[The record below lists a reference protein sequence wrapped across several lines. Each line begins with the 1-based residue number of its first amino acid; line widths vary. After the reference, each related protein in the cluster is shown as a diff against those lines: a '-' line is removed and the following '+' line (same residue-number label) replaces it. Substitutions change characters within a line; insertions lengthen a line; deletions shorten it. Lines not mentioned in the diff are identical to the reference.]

1 MFIAYKPGTPHI
13 PLYDPNSKASFSREL
28 FLRILTLLPAVPFLL
43 YDPTPLSRL
52 LSLTTHAALY
62 CSCSHWDLSR
72 PSNIL
77 ICSLKTELFS
87 FLSFCQHLAQCLTH
101 SRHSIHLYWMN
112 VWITLRLGCL
122 NFYHNLFPNHTQF
135 EFKQFKINVSRCLQ
149 LLQQLN

>member
-1 MFIAYKPGTPHI
+1 MNINQAHPTSH
-13 PLYDPNSKASFSREL
+13 SMT
-28 FLRILTLLPAVPFLL
+28 LTLRLVSSGNFSYVFSLCFPAVPFLP
-43 YDPTPLSRL
+43 YDPTTPLSRL
-52 LSLTTHAALY
+52 LALTTHAALY
-62 CSCSHWDLSR
+62 CSCSHWNLSR

-77 ICSLKTELFS
+77 ICSLKRGLFS
-87 FLSFCQHLAQCLTH
+87 SLSFCQHLAQCLAH

-112 VWITLRLGCL
+112 VWITLWLGSL